1 MLTRKQKRE
10 QGLVGKRVLTNTR
23 TGKKITIDF
32 DETPVFT
39 WEEREKYLVGQ
50 PGMKSFSEMT
60 EEEQKVF
67 TEFEGDEDELSD

>member
-10 QGLVGKRVLTNTR
+10 LGLVGKRVMVDVE
-23 TGKKITIDF
+23 TGEKIITDF

-39 WEEREKYLVGQ
+39 DEEWKRLKIGQ
-50 PGMKSFSEMT
+50 PGMKPFSEMT

-67 TEFEGDEDELSD
+67 TEFEGDEDELSN